1 MVISVGRYFHLSDRE
16 LEAINPANLSEQ
28 ETQSLEREKGR
39 REQLRRMALI
49 AAERAIDERI
59 ERRAIKRLRRQM
71 IGIWIGIPAATLAI
85 ASVVLLIAGV
95 FPQTCR

>member
-28 ETQSLEREKGR
+28 ETQSLEREKSR